1 MLVLLLETRLKVVVS
16 SKTTGAAVPKLCPE
30 IVIWFGVTP

>member
-1 MLVLLLETRLKVVVS
+1 MLVLLFEIRLKVAPS
-16 SKTTGAAVPKLCPE
+16 STTTGAAVPKFCPE